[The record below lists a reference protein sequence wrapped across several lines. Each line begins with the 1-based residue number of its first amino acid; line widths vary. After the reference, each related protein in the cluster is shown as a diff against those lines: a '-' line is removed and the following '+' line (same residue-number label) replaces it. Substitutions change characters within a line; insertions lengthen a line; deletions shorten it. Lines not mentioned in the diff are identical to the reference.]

1 MEGKSR
7 LLIVFVRNP
16 AKGRVKKRLAVSVG
30 EEAALQ
36 IYQQL
41 LEGLAAVLREI
52 EVQQEVHYSDFIP
65 EQDLWGGKEKRLQE
79 GEDLGERMAGA
90 FQKGFQEGYRQIVLI
105 GSDLPYLSPQDLQ
118 AAFSAL
124 DKHDYVLG
132 PAEDGGYYLIGM
144 KSLNSK
150 LFRNKSWGSSSVLQE
165 TLEELKNDSLFL
177 LEERRDL
184 DTYEDL
190 KAFPEFRNYL
200 ISTNDKINTGVN

>member
-16 AKGRVKKRLAVSVG
+16 AKGRVKKRLAASVG

-41 LEGLAAVLREI
+41 LEGLAAVLREV

-165 TLEELKNDSLFL
+165 TLEELQNDSLFL

-200 ISTNDKINTGVN
+200 ISTNDKINTGDN

>member
-16 AKGRVKKRLAVSVG
+16 AKGRVKKRLAASVG

-41 LEGLAAVLREI
+41 LEGLAAVLREV

-79 GEDLGERMAGA
+79 GEGLGERMAGA

-165 TLEELKNDSLFL
+165 TLEELQNDSLFL

-200 ISTNDKINTGVN
+200 ISTNDKINTGDN

>member
-16 AKGRVKKRLAVSVG
+16 AKGRVKKRLAASVG

-41 LEGLAAVLREI
+41 LEGLAAVLREV

-79 GEDLGERMAGA
+79 GEGLGERMAGA

-177 LEERRDL
+177 LEKRRDL

-190 KAFPEFRNYL
+190 KAFPEFSNYL
-200 ISTNDKINTGVN
+200 ISTNDKINTGDN

>member
-16 AKGRVKKRLAVSVG
+16 AKGRVKKRLAASVG

-41 LEGLAAVLREI
+41 LEGLAAVLREV

-79 GEDLGERMAGA
+79 GEGLGERMAGA

-200 ISTNDKINTGVN
+200 ISTNDKINTGDN

>member
-200 ISTNDKINTGVN
+200 ISTNDKINTGDN

>member
-16 AKGRVKKRLAVSVG
+16 AKGRVKKRLAARVG

-41 LEGLAAVLREI
+41 LEGLAAVLREV

-124 DKHDYVLG
+124 DKLDYVLG

-150 LFRNKSWGSSSVLQE
+150 LFKNKNWGSSSVLQE
-165 TLEELKNDSLFL
+165 TLEELQNDSLFL

-200 ISTNDKINTGVN
+200 ISTNDKINTGDN